1 MTDIFLSYAREDKD
15 RVAPLAERLIAE
27 GFDLWWDTRISSG
40 AEFSKEIELQL
51 NAAAVVVVAWSRA
64 SVESLWVADEASV
77 GLTKGNLVPIRL
89 DDVEPRLGFRQIQT
103 IDFSGSTPVSD
114 DAGINALLDTLRQRL
129 QPAES
134 SEIRPQ
140 TGTDEFDLA
149 TLTITRPP
157 PTPFIGREPERHAI
171 TARLEEAMQGKGSI
185 VMIGGEPGVGKTR
198 LAGFAIDAA
207 IDRDML
213 PLVGHAYEERGAPFI
228 VATEVIEQLIRIM
241 PAPQL
246 RSILGDTATEM
257 ARLVPELRLIFP
269 DLPRAV
275 ELPADQQ
282 QRYLFNAML
291 ELITR
296 LGNKVPL
303 IILLDDLHWADD
315 SSIASLE
322 HLAPHLP
329 ELPVLMVI
337 TYRDVAVDM
346 GTPFRRAMNSLN
358 RQPFVSRIPLHR
370 LSQDDVAALLASL
383 GAPNPPEML
392 VERIFKETEG
402 NALFVQSVFQN
413 LADEGKLLD
422 GSGDWRR
429 DFAPED
435 ISVPDSVRLVIEQ
448 RLERISDDCRQML
461 NVSAVLGLRFDPRL
475 VEAASGLG
483 DTALDAIEEAE
494 AAKLLLAATTGRDTR
509 YEFSHALVRQTLL
522 ESLSP
527 LRRQRLHQ
535 KVADELIAL
544 FADDRRRY
552 ADIAGHLYE
561 SGSGADVDETIA
573 YLRQAAAFAQETASF
588 REAVEHLDRVLDL
601 VQGDDTLEKA
611 RALAQRAAAKKAMN
625 DWAGAE
631 ADWRASLPQLEAADL
646 HEQVGEICW
655 ELAEF
660 SAWSNRID
668 DATSVIDRGLALA
681 GDRVSSARCRLLAGL
696 AHVQSSAGNYEK
708 SLEALE
714 QAEAIAV
721 TLGDDRVSL
730 GEVLQARFYC
740 CEHFMLASQYFEN
753 AEKGIRAAR
762 EHGSP
767 WLLSNALA
775 IPIHAYIW
783 VGEYERL
790 DRHMDELHGFIES
803 GNALAYVGF
812 HLSKSVIA
820 YTRGNLVDSEQR
832 MRDVTVALRAM
843 GAYWT
848 LTHTIVGQA
857 LFLQGRWEETEAVVE
872 EARQSGVVGTW
883 EDAEAARCLKVY
895 AYTGNPAAEELFEYL
910 VTKLP
915 EKDRINRVGAWFVLH
930 EVIEACAVMDKP
942 YEPERCYALALQ
954 LQQQGVV
961 MTWSLGLLE
970 RFLGIAAMS
979 AGNFDVAEQHFRTG
993 LHQAES
999 IPVVPEQG
1007 EMRRWWAIMLQRRDA
1022 DGDREFARELL
1033 ADARE
1038 VYRKCGMPK
1047 HDGLAGEL
1055 LDALEVG
1062 R

>member
-15 RVAPLAERLIAE
+15 RILPLAERLIAE

-40 AEFSKEIELQL
+40 AEFSKEIEQQL
-51 NAAAVVVVAWSRA
+51 NAAAIVVVAWSKA

-77 GLTKGNLVPIRL
+77 GLTKGNLVPIRF
-89 DDVEPRLGFRQIQT
+89 DGVEPRLGFRQIQT
-103 IDFSGSTPVSD
+103 IDFSGYTSAPN
-114 DAGINALLDTLRQRL
+114 DAGINALIDTLRQRL
-129 QPAES
+129 QPGAS
-134 SEIRPQ
+134 PAMTPQ
-140 TGTDEFDLA
+140 AKTEEFDPA
-149 TLTITRPP
+149 SLTITKTPS
-157 PTPFIGREPERHAI
+157 TPFIGRELERREI
-171 TARLEEAMQGKGSI
+171 TARLEQAIQGKGGI

-198 LAGFAIDAA
+198 LAEFAIDAA
-207 IDRDML
+207 IDRAML

-228 VATEVIEQLIRIM
+228 VATEVVEQLIRTV

-257 ARLVPELRLIFP
+257 ARLVPELRRMFP

-275 ELPADQQ
+275 ELPPDQQ

-296 LGNKVPL
+296 LSDKVPL
-303 IILLDDLHWADD
+303 MILLDDLHWADD

-329 ELPVLMVI
+329 DLPVLMVI
-337 TYRDVAVDM
+337 TYRDVAADM
-346 GTPFRRAMNSLN
+346 GAPFRRVLNSLN
-358 RQPFVSRIPLHR
+358 RQSFVSRIALHR

-392 VERIFKETEG
+392 VERIFQETEG
-402 NALFVQSVFQN
+402 NTLFVQSVFQN

-422 GSGDWRR
+422 SSGDWRR
-429 DFAPED
+429 DFSPDD

-448 RLERISDDCRQML
+448 RLERISDECRQML
-461 NVSAVLGLRFDPRL
+461 NVSAVLGLRFDPRV
-475 VEAASGLG
+475 VEVASGLG
-483 DTALDAIEEAE
+483 DAALDAIEEAE

-527 LRRQRLHQ
+527 LRRQRLHK
-535 KVADELIAL
+535 KVAEALMSL

-561 SGSGADVDETIA
+561 SGSGADVALTVD
-573 YLRQAAAFAQETASF
+573 YLLQAAAFAQETASF
-588 REAVEHLDRVLDL
+588 REAADHLDRVLEI
-601 VQGDDTLEKA
+601 VPGGDTPQRA
-611 RALAQRAAAKKAMN
+611 QALAQRAAAKKAMN

-631 ADWRASLPQLEAADL
+631 KDWRAALPELEAADL

-655 ELAEF
+655 EVAEI
-660 SAWSNRID
+660 SLWSNRFD

-681 GDRVSSARCRLLAGL
+681 GDRVSSARCRLLASL
-696 AHVQSSAGNYEK
+696 AHAHSTAGNYEE
-708 SLEALE
+708 SIEPLE
-714 QAEAIAV
+714 QAEAMAE

-730 GEVLQARFYC
+730 GEVLQARLYH
-740 CEHFMLASQYFEN
+740 CEHFMLASEHFDN
-753 AEKGIRAAR
+753 SEKGIRAAR

-775 IPIHAYIW
+775 IPMHAYIW
-783 VGEYERL
+783 MGEYERL
-790 DRHMDELHGFIES
+790 DQYVDELHGFIES
-803 GNALAYVGF
+803 GNTLAYVGF
-812 HLSKSVIA
+812 HFSKSVIA
-820 YTRGNLVDSEQR
+820 YTRGDLVDSEQR
-832 MRDVTVALRAM
+832 VRDVTVAMRAM

-848 LTHTIVGQA
+848 MTHTMVGQA
-857 LFLQGRWEETEAVVE
+857 LFLQGRWEEAEAVVE

-883 EDAEAARCLKVY
+883 ADTEAARCLKVY
-895 AYTGNPAAEELFEYL
+895 AYTGNPAAQELFEYL
-910 VTKLP
+910 VTRLP
-915 EKDRINRVGAWFVLH
+915 EEGRINRVGAWFVLH

-942 YEPERCYALALQ
+942 YQPERCYALALQ

-979 AGNFDVAEQHFRTG
+979 AGNFDVAEQHFRKG
-993 LHQAES
+993 LEQAET

-1007 EMRRWWAIMLQRRDA
+1007 EIRRWWAIMLQRRDA
-1022 DGDREFARELL
+1022 DGDRERARELL
-1033 ADARE
+1033 ADARTT
-1038 VYRKCGMPK
+1038 YRQCGMLK
-1047 HDGLAGEL
+1047 HDEMAAAL
-1055 LDALEVG
+1055 LDVK
-1062 R
+1062 